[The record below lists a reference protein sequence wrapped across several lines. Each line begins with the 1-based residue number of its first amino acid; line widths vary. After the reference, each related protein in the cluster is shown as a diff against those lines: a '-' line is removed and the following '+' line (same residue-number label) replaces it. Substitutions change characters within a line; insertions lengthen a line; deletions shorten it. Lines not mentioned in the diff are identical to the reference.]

1 MPFTDDKVIDELERK
16 LSGIS
21 SVTSPSRPGLTP
33 EELLQEL
40 LGDFG
45 LEITDTLPASYYCNC
60 TRERVEQAIVSI
72 GSKDI
77 REMIQDNKPIEVK
90 CQFCGKAYTFDIED
104 LKRILARAEGGV

>member
-1 MPFTDDKVIDELERK
+1 MIDELEKK
-16 LSGIS
+16 LSEIS
-21 SVTSPSRPGLTP
+21 SVTELLDEGLTP
-33 EELLQEL
+33 EQLLERT

-45 LEITDTLPASYYCNC
+45 LEINDTIPASYYCNC
-60 TRERVEQAIVSI
+60 TRDRVEQAIVSI

-104 LKRILARAEGGV
+104 LKQILTKAKR